1 MTNTDTDILGAIGST
16 YTVTREDFDRAIK
29 VRVDFTDDGGNH
41 ETLTSFALMI
51 LPPVN
56 SPAAGAPVVNGSV
69 RVGET
74 LTVDTSAVSDDDG
87 MTNAAFTYQWIR
99 SEGATVTDIEN
110 ATSASYTLVDA
121 DVGNTIRARVSFTD
135 AAGNPETLT
144 SQATAAMTG
153 ADGVEEPAPVQA
165 TEEDTEAHKPPKPP
179 GNLTATVN
187 PDGSVTL
194 NWDAPNDDSVTG
206 YQILRRRP
214 GEGEK
219 TLMVYVDDTGS
230 TATSYTY
237 SNLTAGTRHVYRV
250 KAINDAGLSMWS
262 NFARV
267 EVPGNP

>member
-1 MTNTDTDILGAIGST
+1 M
-16 YTVTREDFDRAIK
+16 
-29 VRVDFTDDGGNH
+29 
-41 ETLTSFALMI
+41 
-51 LPPVN
+51 
-56 SPAAGAPVVNGSV
+56 NGTV
-69 RVGET
+69 RVGEE
-74 LTVDTSAVSDDDG
+74 LAVDTSAVSDDDG

-135 AAGNPETLT
+135 DAGNPETLT
-144 SQATAAMTG
+144 SQATAAVTG
-153 ADGVEEPAPVQA
+153 AERTEEPEPVQE
-165 TEEDTEAHKPPKPP
+165 TEEDTEAHEPPEPP
-179 GNLTATVN
+179 LNLTATVN
-187 PDGSVTL
+187 PDGSVSL
-194 NWDAPNDDSVTG
+194 NWDAPDDDSVTG

-219 TLMVYVDDTGS
+219 TLLVYVDDTGS
-230 TATSYTY
+230 TATSYTD